1 MSQLKMGNLLLF
13 VLASISMSFCY
24 AQSSTAK
31 AATGRSTYKKKNT
44 TPTQDV
50 TYKFGVEAAAQGYSS
65 YSKAD
70 SGATQQ
76 IEANF
81 QLKKQGEFFSNT
93 DVTIG
98 TFSTENSVYYA
109 VPEAYI
115 GYGDKSASVTV
126 GRKLENLSFT
136 DSFYN
141 MGLVQPYMTSDTIYF
156 KQQGLVS
163 LSGHAY
169 NGTFGMNAGFNPIFI
184 PNQGPLATAK
194 DGQIVSSN
202 RWAQTAP
209 EKFRF
214 GDQNQEINYAI
225 TDYDLAE
232 IVAHTGYY
240 LNAYIGSNQERPV
253 LNATYA
259 NKPANELVLS
269 RENYADISTFKGN
282 VILYPTVVSHQ
293 VYSVDLNMDSG
304 PLKTTLS
311 YLADEPKNEK
321 AAESQTLQTLSPITM
336 SSFYA
341 GYDLSNLVSRNLEVY
356 AAYAL
361 INGGEIKDITSDG
374 QASSFS
380 FASSRTRFKNPVRV
394 GMKGDMFFIN
404 GRSLKADVNL
414 TYDQEY
420 KGSLLSAQLQYS
432 PTEQLSLRIGAD
444 LIGVETE
451 SSSSTTQTN
460 YLEQNQ
466 ANDRITAGVGYAF

>member
-1 MSQLKMGNLLLF
+1 
-13 VLASISMSFCY
+13 
-24 AQSSTAK
+24 
-31 AATGRSTYKKKNT
+31 
-44 TPTQDV
+44 
-50 TYKFGVEAAAQGYSS
+50 
-65 YSKAD
+65 
-70 SGATQQ
+70 
-76 IEANF
+76 
-81 QLKKQGEFFSNT
+81 
-93 DVTIG
+93 
-98 TFSTENSVYYA
+98 
-109 VPEAYI
+109 
-115 GYGDKSASVTV
+115 
-126 GRKLENLSFT
+126 
-136 DSFYN
+136 
-141 MGLVQPYMTSDTIYF
+141 
-156 KQQGLVS
+156 
-163 LSGHAY
+163 
-169 NGTFGMNAGFNPIFI
+169 
-184 PNQGPLATAK
+184 
-194 DGQIVSSN
+194 
-202 RWAQTAP
+202 
-209 EKFRF
+209 
-214 GDQNQEINYAI
+214 
-225 TDYDLAE
+225 
-232 IVAHTGYY
+232 
-240 LNAYIGSNQERPV
+240 

-321 AAESQTLQTLSPITM
+321 AAESQTLQTLSPIAM